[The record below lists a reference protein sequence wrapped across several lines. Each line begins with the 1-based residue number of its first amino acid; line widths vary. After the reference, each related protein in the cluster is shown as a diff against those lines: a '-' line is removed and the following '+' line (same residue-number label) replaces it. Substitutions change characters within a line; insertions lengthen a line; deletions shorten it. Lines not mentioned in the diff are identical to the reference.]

1 MMRRS
6 RISVKPNFRAG
17 NRTGAEGD
25 RTSEEARE
33 AGDPLPA
40 VEADQVARPAPSHQQ
55 SLVQK
60 DVGIKD
66 PSEMSTQ
73 INQ

>member
-17 NRTGAEGD
+17 NRTGAESE

-33 AGDPLPA
+33 AGDLLPA

-55 SLVQK
+55 NVAQK

-66 PSEMSTQ
+66 HSEMSPQ